1 MSAEKFELFDAAD
14 YLDTPEDV
22 AFYLEAAFEG
32 NDPRRIAAAL
42 DDVARA
48 KGMSAVAQEAGLTRD
63 ALSRALSDL
72 SLSVGHDKNNP
83 GLTIL
88 IGVFKALGL
97 RLSCER
103 AQKEVVSHAQT
114 QVVSHAQTQVTAK

>member
-32 NDPRRIAAAL
+32 HDPGRIAVAL
-42 DDVARA
+42 ETVARA
-48 KGMSAVAQEAGLTRD
+48 RGMSAVAQEAGVTRD

-72 SLSVGHDKNNP
+72 SNP
-83 GLTIL
+83 GLTTL
-88 IGVFKALGL
+88 IGVLKALGL

-103 AQKEVVSHAQT
+103 VQKEVVSHAQT
-114 QVVSHAQTQVTAK
+114 QVMAK

>member
-22 AFYLEAAFEG
+22 ALYLEGAFAEG
-32 NDPRRIAAAL
+32 TPALIAAAL

-48 KGMSAVAQEAGLTRD
+48 RGMSAVAQEAGLTRD
-63 ALSRALSDL
+63 ALSRALSE
-72 SLSVGHDKNNP
+72 GNNP
-83 GLTIL
+83 GLTTL
-88 IGVFKALGL
+88 IGVLKALGL

-103 AQKEVVSHAQT
+103 AQREVA
-114 QVVSHAQTQVTAK
+114 AK

>member
-22 AFYLEAAFEG
+22 ALYLEAAFAEG
-32 NDPRRIAAAL
+32 TPALIAAAL

-48 KGMSAVAQEAGLTRD
+48 KGMSAVAQEAGVTRE
-63 ALSRALSDL
+63 ALSRALSEQ
-72 SLSVGHDKNNP
+72 SNP
-83 GLTIL
+83 GLTML

-97 RLSCER
+97 RLSCEH
-103 AQKEVVSHAQT
+103 AQQKVSHAQS
-114 QVVSHAQTQVTAK
+114 QAMLRD

>member
-32 NDPRRIAAAL
+32 NDPVRIAAAL

-48 KGMSAVAQEAGLTRD
+48 KGMSAVAQEAGVTHE
-63 ALSRALSDL
+63 ALSRALSEQD
-72 SLSVGHDKNNP
+72 NP
-83 GLTIL
+83 GLTTL

-103 AQKEVVSHAQT
+103 TPKEVA
-114 QVVSHAQTQVTAK
+114 AK

>member
-22 AFYLEAAFEG
+22 ALYLEAAFAEG
-32 NDPRRIAAAL
+32 TPALIAVAL

-48 KGMSAVAQEAGLTRD
+48 KGMSAVAQEAGVTHD
-63 ALSRALSDL
+63 ALSCALSDL
-72 SLSVGHDKNNP
+72 SLSVGNDKDNP
-83 GLTIL
+83 GLTTL

-103 AQKEVVSHAQT
+103 VQKEVMSHAPKE
-114 QVVSHAQTQVTAK
+114 VTAK